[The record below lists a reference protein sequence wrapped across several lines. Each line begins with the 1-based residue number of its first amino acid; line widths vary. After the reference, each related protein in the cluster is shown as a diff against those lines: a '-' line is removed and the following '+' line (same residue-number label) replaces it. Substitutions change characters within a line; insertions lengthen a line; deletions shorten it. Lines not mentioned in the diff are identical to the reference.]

1 MKDTRKAA
9 GAGAASATATASVG
23 GISFGSLL
31 TIVFIVL
38 KLTGYITWSWVWVLA
53 PLWIPIVGF
62 IVFAG
67 IAAALIASFSK

>member
-1 MKDTRKAA
+1 MKDSHKAA
-9 GAGAASATATASVG
+9 GFGAASVSATASVG

-31 TIVFIVL
+31 AIVFIVL

-53 PLWIPIVGF
+53 PLWIPVVGF

-67 IAAALIASFSK
+67 IAALLIASLIK

>member
-67 IAAALIASFSK
+67 IAAALIASLSK

>member
-1 MKDTRKAA
+1 MKDSHKVA
-9 GAGAASATATASVG
+9 GFGATSASATASVG

-53 PLWIPIVGF
+53 PLWIPVVGF

-67 IAAALIASFSK
+67 IAAALIASLSK